1 MNSRFGALVAQPVAL
16 VLISIAPM
24 LLPSLRPLL
33 LVAMSIAL
41 CAIGLLILLRAGQV
55 SFGHALYFAIG
66 AYVVAFGSRAGGLDL
81 WVLLGLALVCSV
93 AAGALLGTILVRYRG
108 IFYGMLNL
116 AFSMLGYTVFLRAY
130 SYTGGSDGIRVVPP
144 PMLGFSLD
152 AYEFGWGLYYCAVA
166 LLALVFWMVHRY
178 LHSPLGAALGAV
190 KTNEVRLEYLG
201 ISAYRVMF
209 VAHVSAAGLAGLGG
223 GLVALSTGHVTPDLA
238 YWSLSAE
245 FVFVAVLGG
254 TANVVGALIGAVSF
268 ELIRSYASIY
278 AGNAWQLILGT
289 VLVFVVLFAPQ
300 GLWGVV
306 QRVLPARAKEERL

>member
-1 MNSRFGALVAQPVAL
+1 MNSNFRALLPPVIAL
-16 VLISIAPM
+16 ALISIVP
-24 LLPSLRPLL
+24 LVSPSLRPLL
-33 LVAMSIAL
+33 LVAMSISL

-66 AYVVAFGSRAGGLDL
+66 AYVVAFASRKGGLDL
-81 WVLLGLALVCSV
+81 WVLLGLALICSV
-93 AAGALLGTILVRYRG
+93 VAGALLGTILVRYRG

-116 AFSMLGYTVFLRAY
+116 AFSMLGYTIFLRAY
-130 SYTGGSDGIRVVPP
+130 DYTGGSDGLRVVSPP
-144 PMLGFSLD
+144 ILGFSLG

-166 LLALVFWMVHRY
+166 LLALVFWVVHRY
-178 LHSPLGAALGAV
+178 LHSPMGAALGAV

-201 ISAYRVMF
+201 VSAYRVMF

-223 GLVALSTGHVTPDLA
+223 GLVAFSTGHVTPDLA

-268 ELIRSYASIY
+268 ELIRGYASAY
-278 AGNAWQLILGT
+278 AGNAWQLILGA

-300 GLWGVV
+300 GLWGAV
-306 QRVLPARAKEERL
+306 QRILPVRARGKQL

>member
-16 VLISIAPM
+16 VLISIAPL

-81 WVLLGLALVCSV
+81 WMLLGLALVCSV

-306 QRVLPARAKEERL
+306 QRVLPARAKGERL

>member
-1 MNSRFGALVAQPVAL
+1 MKLHSRAALAPFFI
-16 VLISIAPM
+16 LILIAIAP
-24 LLPSLRPLL
+24 LLSPNLRPVL

-66 AYVVAFGSRAGGLDL
+66 AYAVAYGSHNSNLDI
-81 WVLLGLALVCSV
+81 WILLAFALITNIFIGTIL
-93 AAGALLGTILVRYRG
+93 GAILVRYRD

-116 AFSMLGYTVFLRAY
+116 AFSMLGYTIFLRAY
-130 SYTGGSDGIRVVPP
+130 SYTGGSDGMNVIPP
-144 PMLGFSLD
+144 SILGFTLE
-152 AYEFGWGLYYCAVA
+152 AYEYGWALYYCAA
-166 LLALVFWMVHRY
+166 TLLALVIWLTHRY
-178 LHSPLGAALGAV
+178 LHSPLGAALSAI

-201 ISAYRVMF
+201 ISAYRVMLI
-209 VAHVSAAGLAGLGG
+209 AHISAAGLAGLGG
-223 GLVALSTGHVTPDLA
+223 GLIALSTGHVTPDLA

-254 TANVVGALIGAVSF
+254 TANIAGALIGAVSF

-278 AGNAWQLILGT
+278 AGNAWQLILGS
-289 VLVFVVLFAPQ
+289 VLVIVVLFAPN

-306 QRVLPARAKEERL
+306 QRTLTVKAKEK

>member
-1 MNSRFGALVAQPVAL
+1 MKSRFRAFVPPLIAL
-16 VLISIAPM
+16 VLISIAP
-24 LLPSLRPLL
+24 LLFTSLRPLL
-33 LVAMSIAL
+33 LMSMSIAL

-66 AYVVAFGSRAGGLDL
+66 AYVVAFGSRAGGMDL
-81 WVLLGLALVCSV
+81 WVLLGLALICSV
-93 AAGALLGTILVRYRG
+93 AAGALLGIILVRYRG

-130 SYTGGSDGIRVVPP
+130 SYTGGSDGVSVVSPSI
-144 PMLGFSLD
+144 LGFSLD

-166 LLALVFWMVHRY
+166 LLALVFWIVHRY
-178 LHSPLGAALGAV
+178 LHSPMGAALGAI

-201 ISAYRVMF
+201 VSAYRVMF

-268 ELIRSYASIY
+268 ELIRGFASIY
-278 AGNAWQLILGT
+278 VGNAWQLILGT
-289 VLVFVVLFAPQ
+289 VLVFVVLFAPR

-306 QRVLPARAKEERL
+306 QRMLSLRAKGEKL

>member
-16 VLISIAPM
+16 VLISIAPL

>member
-1 MNSRFGALVAQPVAL
+1 MNSRFGSLMAQLVAL
-16 VLISIAPM
+16 VLISIAPL

-81 WVLLGLALVCSV
+81 WLLLGLALICSV

>member
-1 MNSRFGALVAQPVAL
+1 MKSRFRAFVPPLIAL
-16 VLISIAPM
+16 VLISIAP
-24 LLPSLRPLL
+24 LLFTSLRPLL
-33 LVAMSIAL
+33 LMSMSIAL

-66 AYVVAFGSRAGGLDL
+66 AYVVAFGSRAGSMDL
-81 WVLLGLALVCSV
+81 WVLLALALICSV
-93 AAGALLGTILVRYRG
+93 TAGALLGTILVRYRG

-130 SYTGGSDGIRVVPP
+130 SYTGGSDGVSVVSPSI
-144 PMLGFSLD
+144 LGFSLD

-166 LLALVFWMVHRY
+166 LLALAFWVVHRY
-178 LHSPLGAALGAV
+178 LHSPMGAALGAI

-268 ELIRSYASIY
+268 ELIRGFASVY
-278 AGNAWQLILGT
+278 VGNTWQLILGT
-289 VLVFVVLFAPQ
+289 VLVFVVLFAPR

-306 QRVLPARAKEERL
+306 QRILSLRAKGKKL